1 LASVTETLPTSSST
15 RGAGGACLNC
25 GAALAGPFCVHC
37 GQRVV
42 PPHPTTKELIG
53 DAYDE
58 LVGWDGK
65 FAQTIRLLLTRP
77 GELTRAAIEGQRT
90 RYVRPVKLY
99 LACSVLFFL
108 VQASVPLPDIEA
120 NIEIGFGVGAVQTV
134 DQTPGEAAL
143 GKAITGGLSS
153 LTPAERAD
161 LDREIDAQ
169 PGFVRPLL
177 RAMGKDYDGLM
188 RRVSASIPRVLFVL
202 IPALALVLRLFYR
215 RRHYPEHLY
224 FATHFG
230 AFVFVVLTLE
240 SVVEFTR
247 SLPMIAAAQLIG
259 ALIIV
264 VYVVI
269 ALRRV
274 YGGSWLATGAK
285 ALGVSVL
292 YGALWSSAVL
302 AVTLWASR

>member
-1 LASVTETLPTSSST
+1 MRTRVST
-15 RGAGGACLNC
+15 CLNC
-25 GAALAGPFCVHC
+25 ASTLTGPFCSNC

-42 PPHPTTKELIG
+42 PPHPTTKELVG

-65 FAQTIRLLLTRP
+65 FARTIRLLLTRP
-77 GELTRAAIEGQRT
+77 GELTRAVIEGQRT

-99 LACSVLFFL
+99 LSCSVLFFL
-108 VQASVPLPDIEA
+108 VQAGVPFPDMNA
-120 NIEIGFGVGAVQTV
+120 DFEIGFGISAGQAM
-134 DQTPGEAAL
+134 DQTPGEVAL
-143 GKAITGGLSS
+143 GKAVTGGLSS

-161 LDREIDAQ
+161 LDREIAAQ
-169 PGFVRPLL
+169 PSLIRPMI
-177 RAMGKDYDGLM
+177 RAMAEDYDGVM
-188 RRVSASIPRVLFVL
+188 RRAEEAIPRVLFVL

-240 SVVEFTR
+240 SVVEFSR
-247 SLPMIAAAQLIG
+247 SLPAIAAAQLIG
-259 ALIIV
+259 ALVIV

-285 ALGVSVL
+285 ALGVSVI

-302 AVTLWASR
+302 AITMWASR